1 MKINKSFIVSL
12 KASTDKQKYFWDDDL
27 KGFGVRFQGS
37 TKSYIVMYRNAEG
50 KQRML
55 TLGRVDKLTPEE
67 ARTLAKDKLADAV
80 KGKDPA
86 SEKRQAKEV
95 LTITELCEWYMREGT
110 HHKKASTLASDKGRI
125 EMHIKPL
132 IGNMS
137 VKALKRA
144 DVEKFMFEIMKGDK
158 IKKTVKSDKK
168 RGYSRVTGGEAT
180 SARTVQLLGAILEFA
195 RIRELIDTNPAHGVK
210 KPASKKKDVF
220 LTIEQIKEL
229 GTLLRL
235 LEEQGENKT
244 AINATKM
251 LLLTGCRR
259 NEILSLKWEYI
270 DFKNKCFRF
279 PDTKTGKQVRAFGQ
293 GALNLLSDL
302 KQQSKSEWVFPS
314 NISKGHF
321 VGLPKVLKR
330 IKDIINPETNKPY
343 IGKDVCIHNLRHS
356 FASLG
361 ADMGF
366 TEFSLAG
373 LLGHRLGSV
382 TNRYSHNVDTSLI
395 HTADKISLRIENAL
409 NGNLEQENNVLEF
422 RGVRV

>member
-86 SEKRQAKEV
+86 SEKTERKKQMTVA
-95 LTITELCEWYMREGT
+95 ELCNWYLQEGCE
-110 HHKKASTLASDKGRI
+110 HKKPYTIKQDISRI
-125 EMHIKPL
+125 ERHIKPL
-132 IGNMS
+132 IGKLPVVS
-137 VKALKRA
+137 LTTAT
-144 DVEKFMFEIMKGDK
+144 VEKMMIDIARGKTAVSKKGDK
-158 IKKTVKSDKK
+158 PRATIN
-168 RGYSRVTGGEAT
+168 VTGGKGTA
-180 SARTVQLLGAILEFA
+180 SRAIGMFGSILEFA
-195 RIRELIDTNPAHGVK
+195 KRHRLIESNPARGVK
-210 KPASKKKDVF
+210 RYKDNKNDVF

-244 AINATKM
+244 AINAIKL

-279 PDTKTGKQVRAFGQ
+279 PDTKTGRQIRAFGQ
-293 GALNLLSDL
+293 GALNLLSEL

-314 NISKGHF
+314 NVNSGHL
-321 VGLPKVLKR
+321 VGLPR
-330 IKDIINPETNKPY
+330 IFRKIRVIENPETNKPY
-343 IGKDVCIHNLRHS
+343 IGKDVCIHSLRHS

-409 NGNLEQENNVLEF
+409 NGNLEQENKVVNL
-422 RGVRV
+422 RGARV